1 MGSGGCF
8 CVFFCF
14 VLFCCWVFF
23 SHFLCFCFSISKSY
37 SEVHVP
43 HSDTMNI
50 ASVGL
55 FCGLIS
61 FCKF

>member
-14 VLFCCWVFF
+14 VLLLLFF
-23 SHFLCFCFSISKSY
+23 PHFLCFCFSVSKSY